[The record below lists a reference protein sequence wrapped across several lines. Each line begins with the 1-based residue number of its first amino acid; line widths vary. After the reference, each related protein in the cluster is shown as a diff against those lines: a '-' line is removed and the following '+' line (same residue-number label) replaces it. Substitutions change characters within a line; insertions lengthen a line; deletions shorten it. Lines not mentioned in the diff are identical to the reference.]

1 MCLNFVSYLL
11 AFCFAVHVLSV
22 LYLPHVA
29 KAGVPS
35 KPGTPKRAEDSKNSV
50 QWEKA
55 EDNGSN
61 LTYYILESR

>member
-1 MCLNFVSYLL
+1 MLFVLVYM
-11 AFCFAVHVLSV
+11 FLSV
-22 LYLPHVA
+22 LFLPCLV

-35 KPGTPKRAEDSKNSV
+35 KPGTPKRAENMKNSV
-50 QWEKA
+50 QWETA